1 MNEVY
6 VCRFLNRTSKYL
18 GQSSSSKIS
27 GVLLICTQN
36 PYTAGSTTVAADQD
50 PIG

>member
-1 MNEVY
+1 
-6 VCRFLNRTSKYL
+6 
-18 GQSSSSKIS
+18 
-27 GVLLICTQN
+27 VLLICTQN